1 MHIPLSS
8 TTSLTPRPSGKPPS
22 AADCWDMRR
31 AEWIDCTGCAVTA
44 MSRVEANERR
54 TDRRQNDP
62 VRHPRA
68 SQTSSDAQRRPP
80 SHADRAAVARAPSRH
95 GASRMRPSTSQRR
108 TVRWWTRGTWTIGT
122 SNVIERCS
130 RTLFDVLILI
140 TAHSCTRVYILS
152 ACLKSRDARD
162 ASSNA
167 SRSSFTSARRASS
180 RPARA
185 GPHL

>member
-80 SHADRAAVARAPSRH
+80 SHADR
-95 GASRMRPSTSQRR
+95 GA
-108 TVRWWTRGTWTIGT
+108 TVRPG
-122 SNVIERCS
+122 C
-130 RTLFDVLILI
+130 
-140 TAHSCTRVYILS
+140 C
-152 ACLKSRDARD
+152 
-162 ASSNA
+162 
-167 SRSSFTSARRASS
+167 RASS
-180 RPARA
+180 EQAWSLAHASEHVATTHGEMVDPWDVDDRDQ
-185 GPHL
+185 